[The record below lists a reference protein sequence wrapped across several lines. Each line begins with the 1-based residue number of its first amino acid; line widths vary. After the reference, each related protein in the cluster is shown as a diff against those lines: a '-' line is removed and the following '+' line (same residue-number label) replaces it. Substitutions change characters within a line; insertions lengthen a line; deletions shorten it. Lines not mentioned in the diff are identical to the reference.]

1 MYIIC
6 VMLNKV
12 SDSCLMLY
20 TFFSI
25 YKKQL
30 NVCQQYK
37 IFNNLLD
44 LLTLHEHYSGW
55 GEAKKAPLSPVT
67 STKVRNSIQNF
78 LFCHTGVIL
87 QGQT

>member
-1 MYIIC
+1 
-6 VMLNKV
+6 MLNKV
-12 SDSCLMLY
+12 SDSCFMLY

-30 NVCQQYK
+30 NVCQPYK

-44 LLTLHEHYSGW
+44 LLTLYEPYSEW
-55 GEAKKAPLSPVT
+55 GEAKKAPPSPVT
-67 STKVRNSIQNF
+67 STNVRNSIQNF